1 MYGSDHNI
9 DRRGSVRVSEEANER
24 PVCGFS
30 SRTAPLVIH
39 DSYSWSPGKNPMNTV
54 HTCDI
59 ARASW
64 ALAQWMSGLG
74 RKEADKLAGE
84 DIPPNDKNKVKEA
97 TDLPEADR
105 KLTAPLFNLVSSAPV
120 PLTV

>member
-1 MYGSDHNI
+1 
-9 DRRGSVRVSEEANER
+9 
-24 PVCGFS
+24 
-30 SRTAPLVIH
+30 
-39 DSYSWSPGKNPMNTV
+39 MNTV

-59 ARASW
+59 ASASW

-97 TDLPEADR
+97 TDLPEADLASR
-105 KLTAPLFNLVSSAPV
+105 LLNLSLGDQIPSGRLECFRTDPSLPIVMILETTIESDMVKERQTSRAAVTSPSCRG
-120 PLTV
+120 